1 MKQITQNREV
11 DNTKKSYIQTL
22 ILCRCVVIEVE
33 KKKTPQ
39 NSFSA
44 LSGPVVVFSGK
55 VAAIV
60 FKT

>member
-1 MKQITQNREV
+1 
-11 DNTKKSYIQTL
+11 
-22 ILCRCVVIEVE
+22 VIEVE

-39 NSFSA
+39 NSLSA